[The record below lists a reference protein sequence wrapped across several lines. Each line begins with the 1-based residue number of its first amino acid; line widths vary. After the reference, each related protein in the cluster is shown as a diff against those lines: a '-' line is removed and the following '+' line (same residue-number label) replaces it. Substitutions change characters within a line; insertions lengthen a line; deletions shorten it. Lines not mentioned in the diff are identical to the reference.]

1 MKIITMEPAKPF
13 VVIVDDIQENVRIL
27 HHALKDQPYSFAIA
41 YSATELLRILENHPV
56 TLILLDVMLP
66 DIDGFALAKKI
77 LSDNRFKEIP
87 IIFVTARA
95 EQEDRIRGFEA
106 GGVDY
111 VSKPFDSREIL
122 ERVKTHVNLR
132 LALEE
137 QKRLNREL
145 QAALDRV
152 KKLEGIIPICSSCK
166 KIRSDEGYW
175 TQVERYISEH
185 TGVMFSHSLCPDCAS
200 KLFPKDVLDE
210 TSK

>member
-1 MKIITMEPAKPF
+1 MEPTKPF

-27 HHALKDQPYSFAIA
+27 HHALKEQPYSFAIA
-41 YSATELLRILENHPV
+41 YSGTELLRILETHPV

-66 DIDGFALAKKI
+66 DIDGFTLAKQI
-77 LSDNRFKEIP
+77 LSHDRFKEIP

-95 EQEDRIRGFEA
+95 EQEDRIRGFES

-132 LALEE
+132 LAIEE

-145 QAALDRV
+145 QTALDRV

-175 TQVERYISEH
+175 TQVERYITEH
-185 TGVMFSHSLCPDCAS
+185 TGAMFSHSLCPDCAS
-200 KLFPKDVLDE
+200 KLFPEDVLDE
-210 TSK
+210 PSK

>member
-41 YSATELLRILENHPV
+41 YSGTELLRILENHPV

-185 TGVMFSHSLCPDCAS
+185 TEVMFSHSLCPDCAS

>member
-1 MKIITMEPAKPF
+1 MKIITMESAKPF

-41 YSATELLRILENHPV
+41 YSGTELLRILENHPV

>member
-1 MKIITMEPAKPF
+1 MIIMEPTKPF

-27 HHALKDQPYSFAIA
+27 HYALKDQPYSFAIA
-41 YSATELLRILENHPV
+41 YSGTELLRILETHPV

-66 DIDGFALAKKI
+66 DNDGFTLAKQI
-77 LSDNRFKEIP
+77 LSHDRFKEIP

-111 VSKPFDSREIL
+111 ISKPFDSREIL

-145 QAALDRV
+145 QSALDRV
-152 KKLEGIIPICSSCK
+152 NKLERIIPICSSCK

-175 TQVERYISEH
+175 TQVERYITEH
-185 TGVMFSHSLCPDCAS
+185 TGAMFSHSLCPDCAS
-200 KLFPKDVLDE
+200 KLFPEDVLDE
-210 TSK
+210 PSK

>member
-1 MKIITMEPAKPF
+1 MEPAKPF

>member
-1 MKIITMEPAKPF
+1 MKMIIMEPVKPF

-27 HHALKDQPYSFAIA
+27 HHALKDEPYSFAIA
-41 YSATELLRILENHPV
+41 YSGKELLHILETRSV

-66 DIDGFALAKKI
+66 DIDGFTLAKQI
-77 LSDNRFKEIP
+77 LANERYREIP

-111 VSKPFDSREIL
+111 VSKPFDNREIL
-122 ERVKTHVNLR
+122 ERVRTHVNLR

-145 QAALDRV
+145 QAALDRLT
-152 KKLEGIIPICSSCK
+152 KLEGIIPICSSCK
-166 KIRSDEGYW
+166 KVRDDEGYW

-185 TGVMFSHSLCPDCAS
+185 TGAMFSHSLCPDCAS

-210 TSK
+210 DSK

>member
-1 MKIITMEPAKPF
+1 METVKSTSKPF

-27 HHALKDQPYSFAIA
+27 HHALREQPYSFAIA
-41 YSATELLRILENHPV
+41 YSGNELLRILETYPV

-66 DIDGFALAKKI
+66 DIDGFTLAKQI
-77 LSDNRFKEIP
+77 LADERYKEIP

-95 EQEDRIRGFEA
+95 EQEDKLRGFEA

-122 ERVKTHVNLR
+122 QRVRTHVNLR
-132 LALEE
+132 LAMEE

-145 QAALDRV
+145 QEALDRV

-175 TQVERYISEH
+175 TQVEQYISEH

-210 TSK
+210 SST

>member
-1 MKIITMEPAKPF
+1 METVKNTSKPF

-27 HHALKDQPYSFAIA
+27 HHALREQPYSFAIA
-41 YSATELLRILENHPV
+41 YSGNELLNILENHPV

-66 DIDGFALAKKI
+66 DIDGFTLAKQI
-77 LSDNRFKEIP
+77 LADERYKEIP

-95 EQEDRIRGFEA
+95 EQEDKLKGFEA

-122 ERVKTHVNLR
+122 ERVRTHVNLR
-132 LALEE
+132 LAMEE

-145 QAALDRV
+145 QEALDRV

-175 TQVERYISEH
+175 TQVERYVTEH

-200 KLFPKDVLDE
+200 RLFPKDVLDGS
-210 TSK
+210 SK

>member
-1 MKIITMEPAKPF
+1 MESAKPF

-41 YSATELLRILENHPV
+41 YSGTELLRILENHPV

>member
-1 MKIITMEPAKPF
+1 MEPAKPF

-41 YSATELLRILENHPV
+41 YSGTELLRILENHPV

-87 IIFVTARA
+87 IIFLTARA

>member
-1 MKIITMEPAKPF
+1 MESTKPF
-13 VVIVDDIQENVRIL
+13 VVIVDDIKENVRIL

-41 YSATELLRILENHPV
+41 YSGTELLRILENHPV

-77 LSDNRFKEIP
+77 LSDERFKEIP

-122 ERVKTHVNLR
+122 ARVKTHVNLR
-132 LALEE
+132 IALEE

-145 QAALDRV
+145 QAALERV

-166 KIRSDEGYW
+166 KIRSDAGYW

-185 TGVMFSHSLCPDCAS
+185 TGVLFTHSLCPDCAS
-200 KLFPKDVLDE
+200 KLFPEDVLDE
-210 TSK
+210 PSK

>member
-1 MKIITMEPAKPF
+1 MEPAKPF

-41 YSATELLRILENHPV
+41 YSGTELLRILENHPV